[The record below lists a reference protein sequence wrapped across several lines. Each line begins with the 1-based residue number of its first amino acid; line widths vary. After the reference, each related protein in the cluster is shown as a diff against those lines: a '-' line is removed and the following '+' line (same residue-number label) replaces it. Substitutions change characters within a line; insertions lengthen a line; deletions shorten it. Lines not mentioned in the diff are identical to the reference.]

1 MWPKLIVL
9 IVLIVFNA
17 LNTFSVL
24 NTFNISTSAMP
35 GHTQSVRSRAAA
47 SSAQATIQAAP
58 PTGVMAPSQRV
69 PVSASR

>member
-9 IVLIVFNA
+9 IVLIVLIALNA
-17 LNTFSVL
+17 LNTLSAR
-24 NTFNISTSAMP
+24 NTSTSAMP

-58 PTGVMAPSQRV
+58 PKGVMAPSQRV